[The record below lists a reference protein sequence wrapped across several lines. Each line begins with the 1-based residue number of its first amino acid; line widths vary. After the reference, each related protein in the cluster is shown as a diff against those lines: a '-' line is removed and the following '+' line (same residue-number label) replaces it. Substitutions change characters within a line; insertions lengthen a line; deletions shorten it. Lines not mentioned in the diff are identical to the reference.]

1 MARPREFDVDRALN
15 AALDVFWAKGYE
27 AASMHDLMGAMGISK
42 SSLYDTFGSKHE
54 LFIQAIDHYATTHTE
69 AYEKALVTAPSGR
82 RAIEESIW
90 RIVDEATS
98 GEPYQGC
105 FAMNCA
111 VEVCAS
117 DDTAADRVR
126 KAFERYQRNYEIV
139 VRKAQDAGEIGRDKD
154 ARALARF
161 LTSSAHGL
169 HAMAK
174 ANPDRAVLEDVAR
187 TVLAALD

>member
-1 MARPREFDVDRALN
+1 MR
-15 AALDVFWAKGYE
+15 
-27 AASMHDLMGAMGISK
+27 DLMGAMGLSK

-54 LFIQAIDHYATTHTE
+54 LFLQAMDRYAGDRTDGH
-69 AYEKALVTAPSGR
+69 EKAFLSAPSGR
-82 RAIEESIW
+82 RAIEDSFR
-90 RIVDEATS
+90 RIVDDAT
-98 GEPYQGC
+98 GAGPHQGC

-111 VEVCAS
+111 VEVAQS
-117 DDTAADRVR
+117 DPQAADRVR
-126 KAFERYQRNYEIV
+126 QAFERYQRNYEIV
-139 VRKAQDAGEIGRDKD
+139 IHRAQSDGEIPASKD

-174 ANPDRAVLEDVAR
+174 ANPDREVLEDVAR